1 MALHNIGGNT
11 NVNSGNT
18 NQNVNTN
25 AGNQQPNNFTPN
37 QTKTNRT
44 GPRIGF
50 GGVVGGNNFLSNRNG
65 SEYTTSLGRE
75 VKKYITSIESELSGL
90 KPDVIV
96 LDREVVGNNL
106 SYSVI
111 VVASEDKQADELR
124 YFTVL
129 LSGTGMKPLTA
140 GEMRMALEESRNTNT
155 KPRIYTLDDAMN
167 DRLHQIICTELAKRY
182 TVNKVYQVD
191 GMIVSEL
198 TDDLD
203 IAERGA
209 NVGASAINAI
219 YGDMLVQD
227 LNITESL
234 KDFPNCSFNITSN
247 LNSKSTTISPS
258 GSPVRSD
265 FSLTLNLQD
274 NYVNRDDIGMNSD
287 STNIELAKVVG
298 FIDALPEVT
307 DVDLRLPTGQFV
319 KEAGVRMRSNIII
332 TGIGTAAPT
341 SGFALLSVLTSMQ
354 LASIKDQWV
363 KALFPADKKLHVG
376 FLNKIC
382 QIGGTN
388 APLQLADNKY
398 DDGAISDAI
407 LSMFTLDPIISLDI
421 ENYGPQAYYTSVF
434 SMAASPYNT
443 QEREDARK
451 YIITLASELTNGNF
465 NPNFPTNAIFADEGI
480 CIPMGYYNTNQGVK
494 DIRDID
500 MTFIAS
506 RTDDVQLIKSWEESN
521 YPYNDAT
528 GVEPFITKL
537 NVISD
542 FVKDAVIS
550 SKAIRVTFTGEF
562 LTELLEAA
570 ARAGFVC
577 KYKSD
582 FSIRPISNIGVVRGT
597 LNRGAIGSNLSYGA
611 FNNTYGGRAGY
622 SNYRAGYG
630 QMGRGRW

>member
-1 MALHNIGGNT
+1 MGLHTVGGT
-11 NVNSGNT
+11 QT
-18 NQNVNTN
+18 QNVGTEKQSNGFSN
-25 AGNQQPNNFTPN
+25 S
-37 QTKTNRT
+37 QTRT
-44 GPRIGF
+44 ASKGPRVGF
-50 GGVVGGNNFLSNRNG
+50 GGVVGGSNFLTNRNG
-65 SEYTTSLGRE
+65 SEYTTSLGKE
-75 VKKYITSIESELSGL
+75 IKKYITSIEGELSGL

-111 VVASEDKQADELR
+111 VVASENKEADELR
-124 YFTVL
+124 YFTIL
-129 LSGTGMKPLTA
+129 LSSTGMKPLTA
-140 GEMRMALEESRNTNT
+140 GEMRLALDDARNSNSR
-155 KPRIYTLDDAMN
+155 PRIYTLDDAMN
-167 DRLHQIICTELAKRY
+167 ERLHQIICTELAKRY
-182 TVNKVYQVD
+182 SANTVYQVD
-191 GMIVSEL
+191 GMILSEL

-203 IAERGA
+203 IVERGA
-209 NVGASAINAI
+209 NIGASAINAI
-219 YGDMLVQD
+219 YGDMLEQD

-234 KDFPNCSFNITSN
+234 RDFPNCSFNITSN

-258 GSPVRSD
+258 GTPVRSD

-274 NYVNRDDIGMNSD
+274 NYGSRDEIGMNSD

-307 DVDLRLPTGQFV
+307 EIDLKLPTGQLV
-319 KEAGVRMRSNIII
+319 KEAGVRMRPNIVI

-341 SGFALLSVLTSMQ
+341 SGFALLAVLTSMQ
-354 LASIKDQWV
+354 LAAIRDQWV
-363 KALFPADKKLHVG
+363 KALFPTDKKLHVG

-398 DDGAISDAI
+398 SDADISDAI

-434 SMAASPYNT
+434 SMAASPFNS
-443 QEREDARK
+443 QDREDARK
-451 YIITLASELTNGNF
+451 HIIALASELTNGNF

-506 RTDDVQLIKSWEESN
+506 RTDDIQMITSWQESN
-521 YPYNDAT
+521 YPYSDAV
-528 GVEPFITKL
+528 GIEPFITKL

-542 FVKDAVIS
+542 FVKDAVIT

-582 FSIRPISNIGVVRGT
+582 FSIKPISNIGVVRGT
-597 LNRGAIGSNLSYGA
+597 LNRGAIGSNLAHGA
-611 FNNTYGGRAGY
+611 FNNTYGGRVG
-622 SNYRAGYG
+622 SVNYRAGYG
-630 QMGRGRW
+630 RMGYGRW